1 MFRFHTRVALALVL
15 LAMTSGSLATTP
27 HVNTLGEADGK
38 LKPDFYRAQVMAFPN
53 DAVAP
58 AESRGARRAWGALGA
73 GRPNRARDW
82 KLVSPDNNK
91 VDSLATYTGRATSVA
106 GRVTALALTPGCQT
120 DDAGECRLFMGAAGG
135 GVWVAEDPFEET
147 PSWKSSS
154 VGMASSAIGSIA
166 IDPNGRGR
174 VIYVGTGE
182 QNLSGDSE
190 AGVGLYKSSDGGKS
204 WQLLPASVPLA
215 EGLSIASIAIDPRD
229 SRHLYFGTITGTHGS
244 AASASASLP
253 PGTPP
258 LGAFESRDGGVT
270 FRRILEAPAANGPFY
285 GGVLQIALDPN
296 DAGTVYVGALGVG
309 LLRSSPAI
317 DGDGTFRLVFA
328 TGQPNDGFNRP
339 AFALAD
345 RGRGK
350 TRIYLG
356 DSVDQTG
363 ESMLYRVDDAR
374 VRAAQLFNG
383 SANAGWVSL
392 SSAIN
397 GTPGF
402 ASYGFCQGQCF
413 YDIFVASP
421 PGQPDT
427 VWIGG
432 SMNYDEI
439 FGLEPPRSN
448 GRAVMRSKDAGVH
461 FADMTRDG
469 RNPPEGMHPDQHA
482 IVFSASR
489 PGVAIVGS
497 DGGVVRT
504 DGRYVDASSSCATR
518 GLFGA
523 DLIDCQNWLT
533 GNPRRIDNLN
543 VGLSTLQFQSVSLNP
558 RNPSGEWMGGTQDNG
573 TWSYGTPGNKW
584 FETIGGD
591 GGQSGFDAVN
601 TDIRVHAYY
610 SSSMD
615 VNFRGSSPSGWNWI
629 SEPLLSSGEASAF
642 YVPLITDPVVGG
654 SMFVGLQHVFRTQ
667 DNGGSQSYLEQH
679 GNEYTGDFL
688 APCGDW
694 LPLGAD
700 LTGNAFGTDNRAG
713 RWLVAVTR
721 STADRGTLWAA
732 TFRGRLFVT
741 RNADAIDP
749 SSVAFR
755 RVDSAATPRRVP
767 SDIVVDPADGAHAW
781 VAYSGYGAYTPST
794 PGHVFE
800 LRATSSGVTT
810 VDISYNIGDMP
821 VTSLARDDASGDLYA
836 ATDFGVLRLPVG
848 QGAWVVVGTALPPV
862 AVYHLTLSQTG
873 RVLYA
878 ATHGRSVWSLD
889 LR

>member
-1 MFRFHTRVALALVL
+1 MLKLNAPFTLALVL
-15 LAMTSGSLATTP
+15 LAITASASAGPAHVDTLASD
-27 HVNTLGEADGK
+27 DGRQ
-38 LKPDFYRAQVMAFPN
+38 KPDFYRAQIMAFPN
-53 DAVAP
+53 DFVAP
-58 AESRGARRAWGALGA
+58 TESRNARKAWGALGA
-73 GRPNRARDW
+73 AGSAGARDW
-82 KLVSPDNNK
+82 KLVAPDNNK
-91 VDSLATYTGRATSVA
+91 VDPLTTYTGRATAVA
-106 GRVTALALTPGCQT
+106 GRVTALALTPGCQS
-120 DDAGECRLFMGAAGG
+120 DNAGDCRLFMGAAGG
-135 GVWVAEDPFEET
+135 GIWVAEGPFDDT

-154 VGMASSAIGSIA
+154 AGMASSAIGSIA
-166 IDPNGRGR
+166 IDPRGKGR

-190 AGVGLYKSSDGGKS
+190 AGVGLYKSSDGGKT
-204 WQLLPASVPLA
+204 WQLLPASVPFA

-229 SRHLYFGTITGTHGS
+229 SRHIYFGTITGLHGS
-244 AASASASLP
+244 AASASASVP
-253 PGTPP
+253 PGTPA
-258 LGAFESRDGGVT
+258 LGAFESRDGGIT
-270 FRRILEAPAANGPFY
+270 FRRILEAPTAYGPFY
-285 GGVLQIALDPN
+285 GGVLQVALDPN

-317 DGDGTFRLVFA
+317 DGDGAFRLVFA
-328 TGQPNDGFNRP
+328 TGQPNDAFNRP

-356 DSVDQTG
+356 DSIDATG

-374 VRAAQLFNG
+374 VPSAQLFNG
-383 SANAGWVSL
+383 STNAGWTSL
-392 SSAIN
+392 SSAVN

-439 FGLEPPRSN
+439 FGYVPPRSN

-461 FADMTRDG
+461 FADMTRDN
-469 RNPPEGMHPDQHA
+469 RTPSEGMHPDQHA
-482 IVFSASR
+482 IVFSAHR
-489 PGVAIVGS
+489 PEVAIIGS

-518 GLFGA
+518 GLAGG
-523 DLIDCQNWLT
+523 DLADCQTWLA
-533 GNPRRIDNLN
+533 GIPWRIDNLN
-543 VGLSTLQFQSVSLNP
+543 VGLTTLQFQSVSLNP
-558 RNPSGEWMGGTQDNG
+558 HDPNGEWMGGTQDNG
-573 TWSYGTPGNKW
+573 TWSYGTKGNKW

-601 TDIRVHAYY
+601 TDIRVHSYY

-629 SEPLLSSGEASAF
+629 SDPLFASGEASAF
-642 YVPLITDPVVGG
+642 YVPMITDPLLGG
-654 SMFVGLQHVFRTQ
+654 SIFVGLQHVFRTQ
-667 DNGGSQSYLEQH
+667 DNGGSQAYLEQH
-679 GNEYTGDFL
+679 CNEYSGDFL
-688 APCGDW
+688 SPCGDW
-694 LPLGAD
+694 QPLGAD
-700 LTGNAFGTDNRAG
+700 LTSTLFGTDDRSG
-713 RWLVAVTR
+713 RWVVAVTR

-741 RNADAIDP
+741 HNADAANP
-749 SSVAFR
+749 SAVAFQ

-767 SDIVVDPADGAHAW
+767 SDIVVDPVDGGHAW

-800 LRATSSGVTT
+800 LRVTPSGVTSA
-810 VDISYNIGDMP
+810 DISYNIGDMP

-848 QGAWVVVGTALPPV
+848 QAAWVMVGTALPPV